1 MLLTITELWHQ
12 ASGLEKAYWVFA
24 IPSSLIFL
32 FILVTT
38 FFGGDSM
45 DAAPDDLDSE
55 LETGVASQY
64 FTFKNLVGFFLL
76 FSWTGIACLHG
87 GVGTGTTVVLS
98 LVAGTLMMLA
108 MVWLFRSMNRM
119 TESGT
124 LRMENAVGRTAN
136 VYMNIPGAR
145 GGIGKVHL
153 TIQGSLRELDAL
165 TDDPQTLTTGTIVS
179 VAEVIDGHIL
189 RVSASTRP

>member
-1 MLLTITELWHQ
+1 MLLTITDLWQQ

-24 IPSSLIFL
+24 LPSTLIFL

-45 DAAPDDLDSE
+45 DASPDDLDTE
-55 LETGVASQY
+55 VETGVASQY

-98 LVAGTLMMLA
+98 LVAGTAMMLA
-108 MVWLFRSMNRM
+108 MVWMFRSMNRM

-136 VYMNIPGAR
+136 VYMQVPGAR
-145 GGIGKVHL
+145 RGMGKVHL

-165 TDDPQTLTTGTIVS
+165 TDDGHDLSTGTIVR
-179 VAEVIDGHIL
+179 VEEVIDGHIL
-189 RVSASTRP
+189 RVTTSAKS